1 MFFDRVFMTYLNEEK
16 IQMIDI
22 KTQTLYSNMAAS
34 SETIKEMPVEAQKI
48 ANNDVEVITTV
59 IVRLG
64 RRFDENF

>member
-22 KTQTLYSNMAAS
+22 KTQTLYCNMAVS
-34 SETIKEMPVEAQKI
+34 SETIKKMPVGAQKI

>member
-1 MFFDRVFMTYLNEEK
+1 MTYLNEEK
-16 IQMIDI
+16 MQMIDI
-22 KTQTLYSNMAAS
+22 KTQTLYCNMAAS
-34 SETIKEMPVEAQKI
+34 SETIKEMLVGAQKI